1 MNRKTILRIALGGVL
16 GAVGTWGAQ
25 AALTF
30 NNTVTG
36 EVLDLSH
43 GLPEG
48 RDTPAVK
55 TFLETGNNPYNE
67 NASCLPVGAEI
78 FLSACSGCH
87 GHVAEGKIGPG
98 LNDDYW
104 TYPKNTTD
112 KGLFETVF
120 GGAQGQMGPQYGA
133 LSLND
138 ILLVMAWVRHVYTG
152 PPGGAE
158 WLSEDQRR
166 AFKPYS
172 SARVETAQA
181 PAEPGQCR
189 AAVN

>member
-1 MNRKTILRIALGGVL
+1 MKRKTILGTALGALLGVAGTL
-16 GAVGTWGAQ
+16 GAD
-25 AALTF
+25 AALVF

-36 EVLDLSH
+36 EVLDLSQ

-55 TFLETGNNPYNE
+55 EFLETGRNPYNE
-67 NASCLPVGAEI
+67 NPSCFAAGSEL

-112 KGLFETVF
+112 KGLFETIY
-120 GGAQGQMGPQYGA
+120 GGAQGQMGPQYGS

-138 ILLVMAWVRHVYTG
+138 ILLVMAWVRHLYTG
-152 PPGGAE
+152 PATGAE
-158 WLSEDQRR
+158 WLSEEQRR
-166 AFKPYS
+166 TFTPYS
-172 SARVETAQA
+172 PARVETARA
-181 PAEPGQCR
+181 PAEPGQCKPMP
-189 AAVN
+189 N